1 MNKKLLS
8 LILTGATALSLS
20 TAFAEEAH
28 DIMLISEEV
37 IETIQEEKH
46 AAYITI
52 ECKLTGA
59 EEDIFLAETEAGEEI
74 IINKNHLQLS
84 ITNDGEMTELK
95 EGDTVTLYVREDT
108 PMLLSLP
115 AQYSPTVIVKATE
128 SASTVLVD
136 NFVKSGEDEFGM
148 YMNQGGSLAI
158 SVADETEIIKL
169 SREFFDG
176 NLDGQ
181 DLIVIYDFVQHSLPA
196 QTVPSKVIVLNKAQE
211 IPAEEESFSK
221 IVAGEK
227 EFDYVEAEGAEGM
240 IPVRSV
246 LEALGFTVEWDG
258 ELRSV
263 MINSGKFTF
272 AIGED
277 SYTVG
282 RMAPVS
288 LGQAPVC
295 ACVDGTGITHVPM
308 SFFTEIVGL
317 NAEIAEGVL
326 TFSIN

>member
-8 LILTGATALSLS
+8 LILAGATALSLS
-20 TAFAEEAH
+20 TAFAE
-28 DIMLISEEV
+28 DDYGTMLISEEV
-37 IETIQEEKH
+37 VETVQEEKH

-52 ECKLTGA
+52 SGKITGV
-59 EEDIFLAETEAGEEI
+59 EEETFLAQTESGEEI
-74 IINKNHLQLS
+74 IINKNALQLT
-84 ITNDGEMTELK
+84 ITNEGEMIELQK
-95 EGDTVTLYVREDT
+95 DDSVTLYVREDT
-108 PMLLSLP
+108 PMVLSLP

-128 SASTVLVD
+128 AASTVMVD

-148 YMNQGGSLAI
+148 YINQGGNLAI
-158 SVADETEIIKL
+158 SVAEETEIIKL
-169 SREFFDG
+169 SREYFDG
-176 NLDGQ
+176 NLDGR
-181 DLIVIYDFVQHSLPA
+181 DLIVIYDMVLYSLPA
-196 QTVPSKVIVLNKAQE
+196 QTTPKKVIVLNMAQE
-211 IPAEEESFSK
+211 VPAEAEGFSK

-246 LEALGFTVEWDG
+246 LEALGFTVEWNG

-277 SYTVG
+277 YYTIG

-295 ACVDGTGITHVPM
+295 VCVDGTGITHVPM

-317 NAEIAEGVL
+317 STEIADGVL
-326 TFSIN
+326 TISAN

>member
-8 LILTGATALSLS
+8 FILAGATVLSLS
-20 TAFAEEAH
+20 TAFAEDAYET
-28 DIMLISEEV
+28 MLISEEV
-37 IETIQEEKH
+37 IETVEEEKH

-52 ECKLTGA
+52 SGKITGV
-59 EEDIFLAETEAGEEI
+59 EEDTFLAQTETGEEI
-74 IINKNHLQLS
+74 IINKNYLQLS

-95 EGDTVTLYVREDT
+95 EGDSVTLYVREDT
-108 PMLLSLP
+108 PMVLSLP

-128 SASTVLVD
+128 AESTVLVD

-148 YMNQGGSLAI
+148 YVNQGETLAI
-158 SVADETEIIKL
+158 SVAEETEIIKL

-181 DLIVIYDFVQHSLPA
+181 DLIVIYDMVLYSLPA
-196 QTVPSKVIVLNKAQE
+196 QTTPKKVIVLNKAQE
-211 IPAEEESFSK
+211 IPAEAEGFSK
-221 IVAGEK
+221 IVAGEA
-227 EFDYVEAEGAEGM
+227 EFEYVEAEGAEGM

-246 LEALGFTVEWDG
+246 LEALGFTVDWDG

-277 SYTVG
+277 YYTVG
-282 RMAPVS
+282 KMAPVS

-295 ACVDGTGITHVPM
+295 VPVNGTGITHVPM
-308 SFFTEIVGL
+308 SFFTEVVGL
-317 NAEIAEGVL
+317 NAEVAEGTL
-326 TFSIN
+326 TISAN

>member
-1 MNKKLLS
+1 M
-8 LILTGATALSLS
+8 
-20 TAFAEEAH
+20 
-28 DIMLISEEV
+28 
-37 IETIQEEKH
+37 QEEKH
-46 AAYITI
+46 AAYITVSGKI
-52 ECKLTGA
+52 TGI
-59 EEDIFLAETEAGEEI
+59 EEDTFLAETETGEEI
-74 IINKNHLQLS
+74 IINKNYLQAS
-84 ITNDGEMTELK
+84 ITNDGEMTEITK
-95 EGDTVTLYVREDT
+95 GDNVTLYVREDT

-115 AQYSPTVIVKATE
+115 AQYSPTIIVKATE

-136 NFVKSGEDEFGM
+136 NFVKSAEDEFGM
-148 YMNQGGSLAI
+148 YINQGETLAI

-181 DLIVIYDFVQHSLPA
+181 DLIVVYDFVQHSLPA
-196 QTVPSKVIVLNKAQE
+196 QTVPSKVIVLNKVQE
-211 IPAEEESFSK
+211 IPAEAETFTK

-227 EFDYVEAEGAEGM
+227 EFEYVEAEGAEGM

-272 AIGED
+272 AIGQD

-308 SFFTEIVGL
+308 SFFTDIVGL
-317 NAEIAEGVL
+317 NAEIAGGIL
-326 TFSIN
+326 TFSAN